1 MNILIGDD
9 HSVVRKG
16 LYTILKDAFPNAF
29 IDEATDGIDIIKKV
43 IDKNWDIIIS
53 DISMP
58 NKSGLEVLKEIKY
71 INAKVPVLILSV
83 HSVDQYAIR
92 CLKAGAAGYLTKE
105 SAPEE
110 LVKVVQHI
118 LSGRKYISTEV
129 AELLVDHHSI
139 ETEGQLHDILS
150 DREFEVLKLIA
161 SGKTI
166 SEVAEHLILSINT
179 ISTYRA
185 RILEKMKMRTNAEL
199 TKYAVTNNLI

>member
-16 LYTILKDAFPNAF
+16 LRAILRDAFPNAF
-29 IDEATDGIDIIKKV
+29 VDEATDGVDIIKKA
-43 IDKNWDIIIS
+43 IEKEWDIIIS

-58 NKSGLEVLKEIKY
+58 HKSGLEVLKEIKY
-71 INAKVPVLILSV
+71 VSNRTPVLILSV
-83 HSVDQYAIR
+83 HSPDQYAVR

-110 LVKVVQHI
+110 LVKVVKHI
-118 LSGRKYISTEV
+118 LSGRKYISPEV

-139 ETEGQLHDILS
+139 ETEGNLHDTLS

-166 SEVAEHLILSINT
+166 SEIADHLLLSINT
-179 ISTYRA
+179 ISTYRG
-185 RILEKMKMRTNAEL
+185 RILDKMKMRTNAEL